1 MQRGERVG
9 ERPPFRA
16 LARPS
21 ELLPARTHPTP
32 PSLLPSGTLAAKINW
47 RVPLDAAGRF
57 SPRSTV
63 QTFVPSPA
71 SPSILLNHGNEYLHY
86 EDDWYILAS
95 KKDAYVAV
103 YYKGKN
109 DAWDGYGG
117 AVIYTRDPKFPTRY
131 QGEIAEALKGAGV
144 DWKDMTLTDNA
155 CKAQPPPPP
164 SLTQELAANAVA
176 VEGEIVKDI
185 TAVEGELARDLTAAE
200 SILAEDALILEDEAL
215 AAARA
220 LAATTATAAGCTIK
234 HGQHAAHAADGHFG
248 RIAIIALGILPLA
261 GAKLALDVNLRS
273 LAQIAFGNADQAVGL
288 ENDIVPV
295 GPLLLLARL
304 SVLPGLACGDA

>member
-1 MQRGERVG
+1 MQREERVG

-220 LAATTATAAGCTIK
+220 LAARTSDLGRAAARVPGRVS
-234 HGQHAAHAADGHFG
+234 AAAAEELAEIESEASDVARFLGRVEKEYVENPLT
-248 RIAIIALGILPLA
+248 RIARRLG
-261 GAKLALDVNLRS
+261 
-273 LAQIAFGNADQAVGL
+273 
-288 ENDIVPV
+288 
-295 GPLLLLARL
+295 LAR
-304 SVLPGLACGDA
+304 